1 MALWATV
8 AWGSAPT
15 LSPPHC
21 LPHTVS
27 ATLSPPHSLRHTVS
41 ATLSLEWRLRQ
52 CDETAQGTSSNEGG
66 RDLTVTLITGANKGL
81 GYETA
86 RQLIGVGHTVYIGAR
101 SNERGEAAA
110 SELGG
115 RFVQLDVTDDPS
127 VDAALAVIAERE
139 GHLDVLVNN
148 AGISTTGDVNASVA
162 QQVFD
167 TNAIGLVR
175 VTQAALPLLERSA
188 NPVVVNVSSALGSFW
203 AVTNPERRQ
212 FHHPSII
219 YGASK
224 AAVSMLTVQYAKARP
239 EIKFNAVEPGFTATD
254 LTPFSGAGQP
264 VEEGAAVIVRM
275 ACIGRDGPT
284 GTFWENEGEL
294 AW

>member
-1 MALWATV
+1 M
-8 AWGSAPT
+8 
-15 LSPPHC
+15 
-21 LPHTVS
+21 
-27 ATLSPPHSLRHTVS
+27 
-41 ATLSLEWRLRQ
+41 
-52 CDETAQGTSSNEGG
+52 
-66 RDLTVTLITGANKGL
+66 TVTLITGANKGL

-86 RQLIGVGHTVYIGAR
+86 RRLIAQGYSVYLGAR
-101 SNERGEAAA
+101 SPDLGEAAA

-115 RFVQLDVTDDPS
+115 QFVQLDVTDDAS
-127 VDAALAVIAERE
+127 VEAAFAVVDERE

-148 AGISTTGDVNASVA
+148 AGVSTSADVTGPVA
-162 QQVFD
+162 LQVFD
-167 TNAIGLVR
+167 TNAIGIIR
-175 VTQAALPLLERSA
+175 VTQAALPLLQKSD

-212 FHHPSII
+212 FHFPSIV

-224 AAVSMLTVQYAKARP
+224 AAVSMLTVQYAKTFP

-264 VEEGAAVIVRM
+264 VETGAEVIVRM
-275 ACIGRDGPT
+275 ATIGKDGPT
-284 GTFWENEGEL
+284 GTFQEYEHEL